1 MCQDVALESTFL
13 VAGVFTLVAAERLF
27 PSMNKNV
34 LFQITS
40 CCEREGTHGAFV
52 RFFSSILCLGFGCE
66 RHHSEFSGIPAGIF
80 FLLIGTSNE
89 ELQCCLP
96 FIRVLDQLD
105 EENREFPEENNIKKM
120 KVN

>member
-1 MCQDVALESTFL
+1 MGHLCDFSPPFFVWVLDVKGT
-13 VAGVFTLVAAERLF
+13 RQW
-27 PSMNKNV
+27 N
-34 LFQITS
+34 TS
-40 CCEREGTHGAFV
+40 WH
-52 RFFSSILCLGFGCE
+52 
-66 RHHSEFSGIPAGIF
+66 F

>member
-1 MCQDVALESTFL
+1 MCQDVALEGTFL
-13 VAGVFTLVAAERLF
+13 VAGVFTLAF

-80 FLLIGTSNE
+80 CFLIGTSNE